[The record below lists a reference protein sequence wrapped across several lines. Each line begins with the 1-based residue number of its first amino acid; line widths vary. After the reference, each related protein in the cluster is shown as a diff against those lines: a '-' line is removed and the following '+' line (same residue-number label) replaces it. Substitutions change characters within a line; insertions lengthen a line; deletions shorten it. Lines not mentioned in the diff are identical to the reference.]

1 MNAQSCECDAGSAGS
16 VRRPASRVCR
26 KREIAGCVVPTVLL
40 VLLPKCPACVM
51 AYVALATGVG
61 ISFSVARNL
70 RVAMMASC
78 VAPHHQL
85 PSAAD
90 SDTR

>member
-1 MNAQSCECDAGSAGS
+1 MRLWEGGGARVNAQSCECDAGSAGS

-51 AYVALATGVG
+51 AYVALATGVEIRAG
-61 ISFSVARNL
+61 
-70 RVAMMASC
+70 
-78 VAPHHQL
+78 APKFL
-85 PSAAD
+85 
-90 SDTR
+90 